1 MDSHHS
7 SHFPADVLFR
17 ELQELKKQQC
27 QMKQTVTR
35 MEKGMYC
42 NYIANYVYIIAL
54 DLRKEKIAQLERGIE
69 N

>member
-7 SHFPADVLFR
+7 SHFPVDVLFR

-35 MEKGMYC
+35 MEKG
-42 NYIANYVYIIAL
+42 ISEFSVSTKQL
-54 DLRKEKIAQLERGIE
+54 KEKIAQLERGIE